1 MEQTVRLLPF
11 VTVFVAVI
19 ILVGGL
25 LPVFG
30 RYNLVYIVAG
40 IATVAGAGA
49 MAGTLSPGVSESQ
62 VLGLAAFIGVGLS
75 CSFQHGVDVSN
86 VINKN
91 PRDRVDSAVMFNM
104 AQMGGIAIALAV
116 AGSIF

>member
-1 MEQTVRLLPF
+1 
-11 VTVFVAVI
+11 VI